1 MDDKPLLVVFD
12 DEVVIADLIGEIA
25 QHEGFA
31 VEVTTGRAAFERA
44 LARAPDVIVVDLQMP
59 DLDGVETLR
68 LLAQRDVRS
77 GIVLVSGV
85 DERTLASAERF
96 GIDQGLSMIGT
107 LAKPFVPDELNELLA
122 FAQLSTRAL
131 TATDLQRATQND
143 ELEVH
148 YLPALAREHG
158 GWRVE
163 SVEALLRW
171 NHPVRGWLT
180 PEEFL
185 HLGQDP
191 QIDRAVTDF
200 VVQRGLQPL
209 EGWRDAGVDLGLRV
223 NVGLT
228 SLGEEAFP
236 DRLLTWLDEHG
247 LPASQLMLEIDERAL
262 LTRDPTSVD
271 VLTRLRLKGFKL
283 ALDNFG
289 VGLSSLTQLFDVSFN
304 EVKIDKSLLLRAPV
318 SVDVRVRIDAL
329 VGLAHK
335 LGLKACAEGLDHEEG
350 LAFLESIGCDAAQG
364 VHVSPPLPASRV
376 PAFVR
381 AWENRRLSRQ
391 VS

>member
-1 MDDKPLLVVFD
+1 
-12 DEVVIADLIGEIA
+12 
-25 QHEGFA
+25 
-31 VEVTTGRAAFERA
+31 
-44 LARAPDVIVVDLQMP
+44 MP

-85 DERTLASAERF
+85 DERTMASAERL

-107 LAKPFVPDELNELLA
+107 HAKPFVPDELNELLA

-289 VGLSSLTQLFDVSFN
+289 VGLSSLTQLFDVPFN

>member
-1 MDDKPLLVVFD
+1 MGDKPFLVVFD
-12 DEVVIADLIGEIA
+12 DDVQIAELIGEIA

-31 VEVTTGRAAFERA
+31 VQVATERVAFEEA
-44 LARAPDVIVVDLQMP
+44 LARTPDVIVIDLQMP
-59 DLDGVETLR
+59 ALDGVEALR
-68 LLAQRDVRS
+68 LLAARGVRA

-85 DERTLASAERF
+85 HERTLLAAERF
-96 GIDQGLSMIGT
+96 GVNQGLSMIGT
-107 LAKPFVPDELNELLA
+107 LTKPFVPDELNELLA

-131 TATDLQRATQND
+131 TATDLQRAIQND

-148 YLPALAREHG
+148 YMPALQRYEG
-158 GWRVE
+158 GWRVA

-185 HLGQDP
+185 HLSEDP
-191 QIDRAVTDF
+191 RIDRAVTDF

-209 EGWRDAGVDLGLRV
+209 EGWRDAGVRLGLRV
-223 NVGLT
+223 NMGLSSLRDT
-228 SLGEEAFP
+228 DFPERLMTWLGEHGMTAAELTLEVDEQGLL
-236 DRLLTWLDEHG
+236 DRD
-247 LPASQLMLEIDERAL
+247 RA
-262 LTRDPTSVD
+262 TVD
-271 VLTRLRLKGFKL
+271 MLTRLRLKQFKL

-289 VGLSSLTQLFDVSFN
+289 VGYSSLTQLFDVPFT
-304 EVKIDKSLLLRAPV
+304 ELKIDRSLLLRAPV
-318 SVDVRVRIDAL
+318 SSDVRARIDAL

-335 LGLKACAEGLDHEEG
+335 LGLSACAEGLDHEEG
-350 LAFLESIGCDAAQG
+350 LGFLEVIGCDAAQG
-364 VHVSPPLPASRV
+364 SYISPAMPASRV